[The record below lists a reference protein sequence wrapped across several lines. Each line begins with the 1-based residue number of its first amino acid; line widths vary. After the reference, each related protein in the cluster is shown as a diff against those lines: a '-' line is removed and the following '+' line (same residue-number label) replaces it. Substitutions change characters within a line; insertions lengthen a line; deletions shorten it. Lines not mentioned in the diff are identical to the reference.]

1 MSKVRMN
8 AAVDAAAAGVI
19 GISVI
24 GGTFDG
30 EFIPAN
36 ASRMWSAAVDCQ
48 PVAVHGSDA
57 QYSTGRPT
65 TTTPGTTTQFHCRL
79 QFVIQQHTNDFTSYT
94 AITYLPVKRSFFFT
108 FFPTRLLSP
117 ITAAARAVNPVLRNR
132 SENMVNRPKGVE
144 KRKQISV
151 KSIAD
156 VEDVVAMK
164 KTFNR
169 HLHFTLVK
177 DRNVATIRDYYYAL
191 AYSVRDSL
199 VSRWIR
205 TQQHQYAVNPKVSS
219 WPTSDS
225 IITYIVVLFI
235 YLRFSDPV

>member
-1 MSKVRMN
+1 MVSK
-8 AAVDAAAAGVI
+8 
-19 GISVI
+19 
-24 GGTFDG
+24 
-30 EFIPAN
+30 
-36 ASRMWSAAVDCQ
+36 
-48 PVAVHGSDA
+48 
-57 QYSTGRPT
+57 
-65 TTTPGTTTQFHCRL
+65 
-79 QFVIQQHTNDFTSYT
+79 
-94 AITYLPVKRSFFFT
+94 
-108 FFPTRLLSP
+108 
-117 ITAAARAVNPVLRNR
+117 
-132 SENMVNRPKGVE
+132 PKVE

-205 TQQHQYAVNPKVSS
+205 TQQYQYALNPKVSS
-219 WPTSDS
+219 SSSTGSS
-225 IITYIVVLFI
+225 
-235 YLRFSDPV
+235 